1 MNYVTYGTTLG
12 IRDATWRVAQQRGGC
27 QRCTQR
33 LQRTPRQTFAD
44 ISEEYPRLV
53 GVRLGWLAAW
63 RAPTSPTGSAAD
75 GSRARIWL
83 IRENTD
89 CSTRPVSWLNA
100 VAPLSSTE
108 DDNRRDVSEGVAL
121 KGRC

>member
-53 GVRLGWLAAW
+53 GVRLGWFGSGEHRLLDETCQLAQRRGTA
-63 RAPTSPTGSAAD
+63 
-75 GSRARIWL
+75 L
-83 IRENTD
+83 VIR
-89 CSTRPVSWLNA
+89 
-100 VAPLSSTE
+100 
-108 DDNRRDVSEGVAL
+108 
-121 KGRC
+121 GRQ